1 MGRLCKQDRLSVW
14 ERKRERERE
23 REGLYVSLRERESEK
38 ETENGQKVSSSKADI
53 RSREWCRDKAQMQS
67 EGLKVETQIK
77 KHFQFI

>member
-1 MGRLCKQDRLSVW
+1 M
-14 ERKRERERE
+14 RERERE
-23 REGLYVSLRERESEK
+23 RDCMCHLERESEK

>member
-1 MGRLCKQDRLSVW
+1 M
-14 ERKRERERE
+14 REKERE
-23 REGLYVSLRERESEK
+23 REGLYVSLRERERERERERVSEK

>member
-1 MGRLCKQDRLSVW
+1 MPFWSQN
-14 ERKRERERE
+14 EAKRTIRWGVCVSKIGWVCERE
-23 REGLYVSLRERESEK
+23 RERESEK

>member
-1 MGRLCKQDRLSVW
+1 M
-14 ERKRERERE
+14 REKERE
-23 REGLYVSLRERESEK
+23 REGLYVSLRERERERESEK

>member
-1 MGRLCKQDRLSVW
+1 MC
-14 ERKRERERE
+14 ERERERE
-23 REGLYVSLRERESEK
+23 RDCMCHLERESEK